1 METLYIH
8 CAHYEPLMSLW
19 LRTTYLLLEAS
30 CVKDTAQRGEKMK
43 HHYE

>member
-30 CVKDTAQRGEKMK
+30 CVKDTAQRGEKDDASL
-43 HHYE
+43 